1 MLGEVCAADA
11 SALSSPSEMAEESD
25 FEPFRRIFGR
35 ILFLV
40 LLWIEGVGKR
50 GEQDDDEGYQQ
61 RRNGT

>member
-1 MLGEVCAADA
+1 MTQTDL
-11 SALSSPSEMAEESD
+11 
-25 FEPFRRIFGR
+25 EPFRRIFGR

-50 GEQDDDEGYQQ
+50 GEQDDDEGYQH